1 MRLSTFVVLS
11 SLALALPVGALA
23 DEATPPAG
31 GQVNGQSANG
41 EPARPG
47 RPTPE
52 MLQRLED
59 GRIAFI
65 VAALDL
71 TEEQKPLWAPVADL
85 LRQQDN
91 DHQQGR
97 MGHMGSPDG
106 HPHDLSDILTRHAD
120 RLADNAAFDKRL
132 ADAVKALEAKLTSEQ
147 QETLRVAFFAS
158 MPHMPH
164 RMGHPGGMPMG
175 KSAPL

>member
-23 DEATPPAG
+23 DDTTPPAG
-31 GQVNGQSANG
+31 GQTNGQ
-41 EPARPG
+41 PARPG
-47 RPTPE
+47 RPSPE
-52 MLQRLED
+52 MLQHLED

-71 TEEQKPLWAPVADL
+71 NEEQKPLWAPVADL

-91 DHQQGR
+91 GR
-97 MGHMGSPDG
+97 MKGGMGHMGSPESR
-106 HPHDLSDILTRHAD
+106 PHDLSDILTRHAD
-120 RLADNAAFDKRL
+120 RLSDDAAFDKRL
-132 ADAVKALEAKLTSEQ
+132 ADAVKALEAKLTPEQ
-147 QETLRVAFFAS
+147 QQTLRVAFFAS
-158 MPHMPH
+158 MPH